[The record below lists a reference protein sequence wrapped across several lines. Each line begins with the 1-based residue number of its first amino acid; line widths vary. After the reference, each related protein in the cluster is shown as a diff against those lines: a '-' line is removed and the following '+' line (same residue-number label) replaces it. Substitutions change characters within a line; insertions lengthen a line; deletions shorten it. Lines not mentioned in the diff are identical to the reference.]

1 MMYINTTDESLQS
14 GLQASSHLLC
24 KHGEETDMIHGP
36 PTWLTFTASHSKQQ
50 QVQTENATEINQ
62 VNKATQ
68 TSQG

>member
-24 KHGEETDMIHGP
+24 KHGEETDMIHGS

-50 QVQTENATEINQ
+50 
-62 VNKATQ
+62 
-68 TSQG
+68 

>member
-36 PTWLTFTASHSKQQ
+36 PTWLTVTVNSSKYKQ
-50 QVQTENATEINQ
+50 NATEIDQ
-62 VNKATQ
+62 VSKATQ